1 MTRLIRQINFPADLR
16 KFKKDQLKQISNE
29 LRDELIDTVSETG
42 GHLGAGLGVVEL
54 TIALHYVFDTPKDKL
69 VWDVSH
75 QSYPHKIIT
84 GRKDRIKTLR
94 KGGGLSGFTKRSE
107 SEYDP
112 FGAAHSS
119 TSISSTLGI
128 AVAKKLS
135 NNNNNVIAVIGDGA
149 MSAGMAYEAMNN
161 AGALKSKL
169 IVVLNDNDMSIAK
182 PVGAMSKY
190 LARLLSGK
198 LYFSLR
204 ETVKMV
210 ISAFSKRFSQKAGKA
225 EDLLRSIVTGGT
237 LFNELGFYY
246 IGPVDGHDVDNLVQI
261 LENIKNSTH
270 QGPILIHVK
279 TQKGKGYKPAE
290 ESGDKYHGVSKFN
303 IATGEQ
309 SKSKSN
315 SPSYTKVFAETL
327 IKHAEQ
333 DTKIIG
339 ITGAMPSGTGLN
351 LFEKRFP
358 DRTFDVGIAEQHAV
372 TFAAGLATEGYKPY
386 AAIYSTF
393 LQRAYDQVVHD
404 VAIQSLP
411 VRFAIDRA
419 GLVGADGPT
428 HAGSFDITYLST
440 LPNFVVMAASDES
453 ELVKMINTSVHIND
467 RPSAFRYPRGNGI
480 GVAMPSI
487 NEFLEI
493 GKGRI
498 IKEGKKAAILNFGTR
513 LEECKKASEIL
524 SKKGIDITII
534 DARFAKPLDEK
545 LIMEAVNNHEVLISI
560 EEGSVGGFGSHVMQ
574 FLSDRGVFDK
584 GLKFRSMILP
594 DLFIDQ
600 DTPEKMYEKAG
611 LDSLSIANKIQE
623 TLNSNI
629 VLAKNK
635 SKISN

>member
-1 MTRLIRQINFPADLR
+1 MSKLIKQINFPSDLR
-16 KFKKDQLKQISNE
+16 KFKKENLKQISDE
-29 LRDELIDTVSETG
+29 LREELIDVVSETG

-54 TIALHYVFDTPKDKL
+54 TVALHYVFDTPKDKL

-75 QSYPHKIIT
+75 QTYPHKIIT
-84 GRKDRIKTLR
+84 GRRDRIKTLR
-94 KGGGLSGFTKRSE
+94 KGGGLSGFTKRTE

-128 AVAKKLS
+128 SVAKKLS
-135 NNNNNVIAVIGDGA
+135 NNKNNVIAVIGDGA

-161 AGALKSKL
+161 AGALKSNL
-169 IVVLNDNDMSIAK
+169 IVVLNDNDMSIAR

-190 LARLLSGK
+190 LANLLSGK
-198 LYFSLR
+198 LYFSFR
-204 ETVKMV
+204 ETMKLI

-225 EDLLRSIVTGGT
+225 EDMLRNMVTGGT
-237 LFNELGFYY
+237 LFSELGFYY
-246 IGPVDGHDVDNLVQI
+246 LGPFDGHDVENLVQI
-261 LENIKNSTH
+261 FENVKTSNH
-270 QGPILIHVK
+270 QGPVLIHVR

-290 ESGDKYHGVSKFN
+290 DSGDKYHGVSKFN
-303 IATGEQ
+303 ISTGEQ

-315 SPSYTKVFAETL
+315 TPSYTKVFAETL

-333 DTKIIG
+333 DTKIVG

-351 LFEKRFP
+351 LFEKKFP

-386 AAIYSTF
+386 VAIYSTF

-404 VAIQSLP
+404 VALQSLP

-428 HAGSFDITYLST
+428 HAGSFDITYLTT
-440 LPNFVVMAASDES
+440 LPNFVVMAASDEG
-453 ELVKMINTSVHIND
+453 ELVKMINTSVEIND
-467 RPSAFRYPRGNGI
+467 RPSAFRYPRGNGV
-480 GVAMPSI
+480 GVQLPTI
-487 NEFLEI
+487 KEVLKI
-493 GKGRI
+493 GKARI
-498 IKEGKKAAILNFGTR
+498 IKEGKKVALLNFGTR
-513 LEECKKASEIL
+513 LEECKKASEKL
-524 SKKGIDITII
+524 FDKGIECTIV

-545 LIMEAVNNHEVLISI
+545 LIMEIATNHEVLITI
-560 EEGSVGGFGSHVMQ
+560 EEGSIGGFGSHVMQ
-574 FLSDRGVFDK
+574 LLSDRGVFDT

-594 DLFIDQ
+594 DIFIDQ
-600 DTPEKMYEKAG
+600 DTPEKMYQTAG
-611 LDSLSIANKIQE
+611 LDYVSIFNKIEE

-629 VLAKNK
+629 ILAKNK
-635 SKISN
+635 NKISH

>member
-1 MTRLIRQINFPADLR
+1 MSTIINKINFPSDLK
-16 KFKKDQLKQISNE
+16 KFKKENLKQISEE
-29 LRDELIDTVSETG
+29 LREELIEVVSETG

-54 TIALHYVFDTPKDKL
+54 TVALHYVFNTPKDKL

-75 QSYPHKIIT
+75 QCYPHKLIT
-84 GRKDRIKTLR
+84 GRRDRIKTLR

-119 TSISSTLGI
+119 TSISSTLGM

-135 NNNNNVIAVIGDGA
+135 DNNNNVIAVIGDGA

-161 AGALKSKL
+161 AGALKSNL
-169 IVVLNDNDMSIAK
+169 IVVLNDNDMSIAR
-182 PVGAMSKY
+182 PVGAMSNY
-190 LARLLSGK
+190 LAKLLSGK
-198 LYFSLR
+198 LYFSFR
-204 ETVKMV
+204 ETIKMV

-225 EDLLRSIVTGGT
+225 EDMLRNIVTGGT
-237 LFNELGFYY
+237 LFSELGFYY
-246 IGPVDGHDVDNLVQI
+246 VGPIDGHNVENLVQI
-261 LENIKNSTH
+261 FENVKNSNH
-270 QGPILIHVK
+270 QGPVLIHVR

-290 ESGDKYHGVSKFN
+290 VSGDKYHGVSKFN
-303 IATGEQ
+303 VSTGEQ
-309 SKSKSN
+309 SKSQSN
-315 SPSYTKVFAETL
+315 IPSYTKVFAQTL

-333 DTKIIG
+333 DTKIVG

-351 LFEKRFP
+351 LFEKKFP

-386 AAIYSTF
+386 VAIYSTF

-404 VAIQSLP
+404 VALQSLP

-440 LPNFVVMAASDES
+440 LPNFVVMAAGDEA
-453 ELVKMINTSVHIND
+453 ELVKMINTSIEINN
-467 RPSAFRYPRGNGI
+467 RPSAFRYPRGNGT
-480 GVAMPSI
+480 GVNLPNI
-487 NEFLEI
+487 DKVLEI
-493 GKGRI
+493 GKARI
-498 IKEGKKAAILNFGTR
+498 IKEGKKVAILNFGAR
-513 LEECKKASEIL
+513 LEECKKALEKL
-524 SKKGIDITII
+524 KVKGINCTIV

-545 LIMEAVNNHEVLISI
+545 LIMEIATNHEVLITI
-560 EEGSVGGFGSHVMQ
+560 EEGSIGGFGSHVMQ
-574 FLSDRGVFDK
+574 LLSDRGVFDT

-594 DLFIDQ
+594 DIFIDQ
-600 DTPEKMYEKAG
+600 DTPEKMYQTAG
-611 LDSLSIANKIQE
+611 LDNESIFNKVEE

-629 VLAKNK
+629 ILAKNK
-635 SKISN
+635 NKISN